1 MSGQG
6 TIESLLFEGFTLDRR
21 GLFRLDPTGADVP
34 VALGSRALDLLL
46 LLAARGG
53 AVVSKYDLIAEVWP
67 GIAVE
72 ESNLTKQISALR
84 RALDRSPGTSCIQT
98 VPGRGYRFV
107 ATVSRAEHAT
117 AAAPPLAVP
126 ERPSI
131 AVLPFRNL
139 IGDPEQEYFVDGVVE
154 EITTAIAQ
162 YSWLLVIARGASFR
176 YKGKPVDVRYAAR
189 ELGARYLLEGSVRK
203 SGNRVRI
210 TGELVEATTGRQ
222 IWAHRFDG
230 MLDDIFDMQGQVAA
244 GVAGAIEPKLRL
256 AEIERV
262 SRKRTDSLDAYD
274 LYLRAW
280 AQGTKRTREGM
291 AESAR
296 LARRALEIDPGY
308 APAMARLAICQ
319 MMRRNRHWIPNEGPE
334 SDEGI
339 RMARLAIATTQDD
352 ALVLDLAGLVLSN
365 LAGDNDAA
373 LSAIERAIVL
383 NPNFATAHGHH
394 GLVLA
399 FLNRPE
405 EAIVSVH
412 RAIQLSPADPT
423 LFAFYNALGLAHLGA
438 GRYEEALGW
447 IEAAL
452 RENSGLPALE
462 RKLSLCGHLGRHE
475 EAANS
480 LRRLREL
487 HPDPTIAGIGRD
499 LPKGMVPEIVDRFND
514 GLRKA
519 GVPER

>member
-6 TIESLLFEGFTLDRR
+6 EVESLLFEGFTLDRR
-21 GLFRLDPTGADVP
+21 GLFRRDPMGSDVP

-46 LLAARGG
+46 LLAGRSG
-53 AVVSKYDLIAEVWP
+53 AVVSKHDLIAEVWP

-107 ATVSRAEHAT
+107 ARVEHTT
-117 AAAPPLAVP
+117 AAALRLAPP

-131 AVLPFRNL
+131 AILPFRNL
-139 IGDPEQEYFVDGVVE
+139 MDGPEQEYFVDGIVE

-176 YKGKPVDVRYAAR
+176 YRDKPVDVRRVAN

-203 SGNRVRI
+203 SGSRVRI
-210 TGELVEATTGRQ
+210 TGELVEAATGRQ
-222 IWAHRFDG
+222 IWAHQFDG
-230 MLDDIFDMQGQVAA
+230 VLDDIFDMQEQVAA

-262 SRKRTDSLDAYD
+262 SRKRTDNLDAYD

-280 AQGTKRTREGM
+280 AQGMKKTREGM

-296 LARRALEIDPGY
+296 LARRALEIDHGY

-339 RMARLAIATTQDD
+339 RMARLAIATARDD

-383 NPNFATAHGHH
+383 NPNFATAHGHR

-405 EAIVSVH
+405 EAIISVH
-412 RAIQLSPADPT
+412 RAISLSPVDPT
-423 LFAFYNALGLAHLGA
+423 LFAFYNALGLAHLAA

-462 RKLSLCGHLGRHE
+462 RKLSLCGHLDRLE

-480 LRRLREL
+480 LHLLREL

-499 LPKGMVPEIVDRFND
+499 LPKGMVPEVVSRFND
-514 GLRKA
+514 GLRKG
-519 GVPER
+519 GVPEA